1 MNRLQIKRKSK
12 LNRLNTRLTRL
23 NAQLVVTK
31 GNLNKAKLVLEI
43 LKVETTIEQLK
54 QVEATIEQL
63 KQKRNTKKQKPVKKE
78 IDFKNWDILGYDEKA
93 KYLYD
98 GWKKTSDKLDK
109 MNRRL
114 ISTGYQHMTR
124 AKATTEESNRSRHSE
139 SIDKYR
145 KGLAI
150 LLRDRIKSGLPVDKK
165 YLDAVGS
172 SIDYD
177 QNGNYSPIA
186 F

>member
-1 MNRLQIKRKSK
+1 MTKLQAK
-12 LNRLNTRLTRL
+12 LARL
-23 NAQLVVTK
+23 NAQLRITK
-31 GNLNKAKLVLEI
+31 GKKNQHKLIEKI
-43 LKVETTIEQLK
+43 LKIEAAIEQLS
-54 QVEATIEQL
+54 
-63 KQKRNTKKQKPVKKE
+63 QKRNTKKQKPVKKE
-78 IDFKNWDILGYDEKA
+78 IDFKNWDNLSYEEKA

-145 KGLAI
+145 RGLAI
-150 LLRDRIKSGLPVDKK
+150 LLRERIENRLSVDKK

-172 SIDYD
+172 GIDYD

>member
-78 IDFKNWDILGYDEKA
+78 IDFKNWDTLGYEEKA

-98 GWKKTSDKLDK
+98 GWKKSSDKLDK
-109 MNRRL
+109 MNSSL
-114 ISTGYQHMTR
+114 SGSYQHMSR
-124 AKATTEESNRSRHSE
+124 AKASTDTATRYRHAKSVE
-139 SIDKYR
+139 DNKR
-145 KGLAI
+145 GLAI
-150 LLRDRIKSGLPVDKK
+150 LLRDRIKSGLSVDKK

-172 SIDYD
+172 GIDYD

>member
-1 MNRLQIKRKSK
+1 MTRLQIKRKSK
-12 LNRLNTRLTRL
+12 LNRLNAKLTRL
-23 NAQLVVTK
+23 NAQLAITK

-43 LKVETTIEQLK
+43 LKVE
-54 QVEATIEQL
+54 ATIEQL
-63 KQKRNTKKQKPVKKE
+63 SQKRNTKKQKPIKKE
-78 IDFKNWDILGYDEKA
+78 IDFKNWDNLSYEEKA

-109 MNRRL
+109 MNSRL
-114 ISTGYQHMTR
+114 IGRSYQHMSR
-124 AKATTEESNRSRHSE
+124 AKATTDEANRSRHSE

-145 KGLAI
+145 RGLAI
-150 LLRDRIKSGLPVDKK
+150 LLRDRIKSGLSVERK